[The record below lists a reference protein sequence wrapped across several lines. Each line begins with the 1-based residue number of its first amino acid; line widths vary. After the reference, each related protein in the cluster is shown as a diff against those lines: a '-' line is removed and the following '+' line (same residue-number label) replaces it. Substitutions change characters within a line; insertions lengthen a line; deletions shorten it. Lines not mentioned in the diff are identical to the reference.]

1 MSIYFRHEVIEPSAR
16 KVVFGLLKK
25 GKEREGIFLPDSNQL
40 HCIGVGRKV
49 IDWIE
54 VCHRFLNSCSQA
66 YVVPKYHLF
75 EQAVDVYKFHCW
87 TMRLIKCQIKM

>member
-1 MSIYFRHEVIEPSAR
+1 MSIKQIIKVISGETPQKQYMIA
-16 KVVFGLLKK
+16 
-25 GKEREGIFLPDSNQL
+25 L
-40 HCIGVGRKV
+40 HWSLGKV